1 MFLGSISP
9 PRRPIS
15 KAEDELQPLSCLWN
29 CFILKILTS
38 TLYDITLC
46 GSTLYSLRWLRCST
60 GFSLVLQATVRAI
73 CCYPYSFCLLLW
85 RTSAHCAVFTQ
96 GCFAKKSGDALSGLT
111 SLMVVS
117 FHHRPYLWSL
127 ELVPYVKM
135 VRWNTV
141 PNHGVFFGDEVE
153 AVFKKM
159 KIWSTE
165 HVFRSVTRVNS
176 WSRMS
181 CSVRVRLM
189 GPSASLSL
197 NASEF
202 SHKLMTLVFCSVN
215 STCSD
220 VSHFEYLRPVPLN
233 SFLSQR
239 STREVFLVN

>member
-9 PRRPIS
+9 PHRPIP
-15 KAEDELQPLSCLWN
+15 KAEDELQPSSCLWN

-46 GSTLYSLRWLRCST
+46 GSTLYSLWWLRCST
-60 GFSLVLQATVRAI
+60 GFCLVLQATVRAI
-73 CCYPYSFCLLLW
+73 CCYPYSFCLLLR

-127 ELVPYVKM
+127 ELVPYVTM
-135 VRWNTV
+135 VRWSTV

-153 AVFKKM
+153 AVFWKM

-165 HVFRSVTRVNS
+165 HVFRSVTLGLIHEAGWAV
-176 WSRMS
+176 
-181 CSVRVRLM
+181 
-189 GPSASLSL
+189 LSGTL
-197 NASEF
+197 SF
-202 SHKLMTLVFCSVN
+202 IKFKCIWIQSHKLTTLLFCSVN

-239 STREVFLVN
+239 SVFG